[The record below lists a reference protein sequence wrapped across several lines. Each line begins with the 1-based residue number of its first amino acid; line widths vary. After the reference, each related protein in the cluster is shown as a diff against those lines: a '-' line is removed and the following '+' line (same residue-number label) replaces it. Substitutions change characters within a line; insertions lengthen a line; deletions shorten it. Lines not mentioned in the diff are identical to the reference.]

1 MTVGERAKTTIDKAP
16 VSRNNQQIHIV
27 QTDRTFIVR
36 YRYIPPLLFITE
48 TPNLLGRDFLSH
60 FFLLFFRYTSNK
72 GDMTGLSVGTVSLVG
87 HDEKRE

>member
-1 MTVGERAKTTIDKAP
+1 MTVGERAKTTVDKAP

-48 TPNLLGRDFLSH
+48 TPNLLGRDFLSR
-60 FFLLFFRYTSNK
+60 FLLFFRYTSNK